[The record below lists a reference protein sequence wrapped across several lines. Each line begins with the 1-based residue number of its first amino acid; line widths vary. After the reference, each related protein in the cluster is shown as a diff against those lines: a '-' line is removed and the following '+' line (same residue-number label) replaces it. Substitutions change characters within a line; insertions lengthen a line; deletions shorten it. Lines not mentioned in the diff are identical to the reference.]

1 MTFRVSDLGITRLN
15 QTTGEKSTVGYV
27 SYNERMNKNPVRKVD
42 AVSSATSKQRSVV
55 REAEEKFVSATTP
68 AYTVSFT
75 SESMSALKSFKSIRD
90 ASKNLEQVKET
101 QVKSSQDERLNSL
114 NATDR
119 SRIETQQDDRF
130 KRADIYKRTDNKE
143 NGQERMT
150 PVKRNVTADKT
161 GTTVKTQNQS
171 YRQAQAIKAY
181 ENQMSFAS
189 RKQTKTMFA

>member
-42 AVSSATSKQRSVV
+42 AVSSATSKQRSV
-55 REAEEKFVSATTP
+55 VSATTP